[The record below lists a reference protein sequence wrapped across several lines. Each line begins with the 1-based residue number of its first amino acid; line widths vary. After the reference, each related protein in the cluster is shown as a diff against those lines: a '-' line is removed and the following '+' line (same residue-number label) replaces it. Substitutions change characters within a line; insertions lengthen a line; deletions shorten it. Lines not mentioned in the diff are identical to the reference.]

1 MTRAQPSTR
10 GYSKKAGFD
19 RKQWILTLTLVVAV
33 LVVVLEMLPIWWMF
47 ITSVKPDGQ
56 FFTDP
61 PQWVPLQVTF
71 QHYAELFTNLRFT
84 EFMRN
89 SLLVAVLT
97 TLGSVVFGSLGA
109 YAIARLGV
117 GENTFVPLLFV
128 QRMAPAAAIVIPVF
142 LMVTNAGLTD
152 TIWGIFLA
160 HLSFSLPTAVWLLIG
175 FFRQLPVELEEA
187 ALIDGCSR
195 WQSLYKI
202 VLPLAAPGIAA
213 VAILTAI
220 GSWNEFFFAVIL
232 SSTPN
237 SQTLPVALSNLVVPI
252 LEIKW
257 GAMAAGG
264 VITVLPVFL
273 FSLFVQKHLVSG
285 LTGGAVKG

>member
-1 MTRAQPSTR
+1 MN
-10 GYSKKAGFD
+10 SKGASAFSQKKTMA
-19 RKQWILTLTLVVAV
+19 TVALVLAV
-33 LVVVLEMLPIWWMF
+33 LLMVVEFLPIWWMF
-47 ITSVKPDGQ
+47 VTSFKQDGQ

-61 PQWVPLQVTF
+61 PQWFPSSITF
-71 QHYAELFTNLRFT
+71 SHYAELFTNLRFT

-89 SLLVAVLT
+89 SFVVAVIT
-97 TLGSVVFGSLGA
+97 TLGSVGLGAFGA

-117 GENTFVPLLFV
+117 GENLFMPMLFI
-128 QRMAPAAAIVIPVF
+128 QRMAPAAAIVIPIF
-142 LMVTNAGLTD
+142 LMITGSGLGD
-152 TIWGIFLA
+152 TVWGIALA
-160 HLSFSLPTAVWLLIG
+160 HLSFSLPTSVWLLVG
-175 FFRQLPVELEEA
+175 FFRELPVELEEA
-187 ALIDGCSR
+187 ALIDGCTR
-195 WQSLYKI
+195 WQALWKI
-202 VLPLAAPGIAA
+202 VLPLAAPGLAA

-264 VITVLPVFL
+264 VLTVLPVFI

-285 LTGGAVKG
+285 LTSGAVKG